1 MKLKQNRII
10 NGKNLLQFLIK
21 KISNILTIKNKRK
34 GVIRSK
40 KKRERNNN
48 IAIME
53 SLIYPNWIEPNLT
66 NLKKIPN
73 ERKVPPT

>member
-53 SLIYPNWIEPNLT
+53 SLIYPN
-66 NLKKIPN
+66 
-73 ERKVPPT
+73 

>member
-48 IAIME
+48 IEIME
-53 SLIYPNWIEPNLT
+53 SLIYPN
-66 NLKKIPN
+66 
-73 ERKVPPT
+73 